1 MQRST
6 MKTIAIRYSLAVLLA
21 VTTITSCD
29 EFLGGQPKVTILT
42 ENFYPNRDQGYS
54 ALSGVYDALRKNIV
68 GFENMVAMMNA
79 GSDDHVAGGGSA
91 SDGLQ
96 LHVFDDFTLTP
107 DNMANSYWDDHYQG
121 IFRANTLLSKIE
133 TVEMDAGEKARVIG
147 EAKAL
152 RALYYFNL
160 VRMFRNIPLLL
171 EPVTATTMYEVEQ
184 ASPDAVYDQIETDL
198 LDAMQVLPATVPTGE
213 KGRITKGGAQALLGK
228 VYLYRGKNAEAAT
241 QLAEVNGE
249 PGGTS
254 IYGYKLLDNFAD
266 LWVFSNVYK
275 SESII
280 ECTHSNLSRND
291 WDFWGSGRDEGNT
304 LNVMVGIRSY
314 TRVNEA
320 SSAPPAMPG
329 GWSFNTFTQS
339 FY

>member
-1 MQRST
+1 

-29 EFLGGQPKVTILT
+29 EFLDVQPKGAFLT
-42 ENFYPNRDQGYS
+42 ENFYANRDQVYS
-54 ALSGVYDALRKNIV
+54 ALIGVYDALRKNTG

-184 ASPDAVYDQIETDL
+184 A
-198 LDAMQVLPATVPTGE
+198 
-213 KGRITKGGAQALLGK
+213 
-228 VYLYRGKNAEAAT
+228 
-241 QLAEVNGE
+241 
-249 PGGTS
+249 
-254 IYGYKLLDNFAD
+254 
-266 LWVFSNVYK
+266 
-275 SESII
+275 
-280 ECTHSNLSRND
+280 
-291 WDFWGSGRDEGNT
+291 
-304 LNVMVGIRSY
+304 
-314 TRVNEA
+314 
-320 SSAPPAMPG
+320 
-329 GWSFNTFTQS
+329 
-339 FY
+339 